1 MILPAEA
8 QKSLVAAVATV
19 ATLSDTAVHR
29 DEGQGARPTRRDE
42 ILRAAAQLFAER
54 GFHGVGVDDIG
65 AAAGITGPGIYRHFE
80 SKDAILAEMLVRI
93 SERLLAG
100 GQRRVEEANGDPVV
114 ALAGLISWQTDFA
127 LSNPALI
134 VVQDRDLANVAEP
147 DRRRVRQLQRRYV
160 EVWVDT
166 LARLHRSAD
175 QAQIRARAHALFG
188 LINSTPHSA
197 GELDA
202 EGMSDILNDMALAA
216 ATSTSGL
223 QTSPLAAG
231 DGSERSVPPG

>member
-1 MILPAEA
+1 MPLPTDAGTDAEA
-8 QKSLVAAVATV
+8 HTSEGATF
-19 ATLSDTAVHR
+19 TPLSDAAVHR
-29 DEGQGARPTRRDE
+29 DDGRGVRPTRRDE
-42 ILRAAAQLFAER
+42 ILRVAAQLFAER

-100 GQRRVEEANGDPVV
+100 GRARVEEAKGNPLS
-114 ALAGLISWQTDFA
+114 ALTGLIAWQTDFA

-134 VVQDRDLANVAEP
+134 IVQDRDLANVAEG

-160 EVWVDT
+160 EVWVAT
-166 LARLHRSAD
+166 LTRLHPSTGQD
-175 QAQIRARAHALFG
+175 QIRARAHALFG

-197 GELDA
+197 GELGPEA
-202 EGMSDILNDMALAA
+202 MCRILNDMALAA
-216 ATSTSGL
+216 ATS
-223 QTSPLAAG
+223 
-231 DGSERSVPPG
+231 R

>member
-1 MILPAEA
+1 MSRPTDAD
-8 QKSLVAAVATV
+8 TV
-19 ATLSDTAVHR
+19 ADTEADQVGAWIPLSDAAVHR
-29 DEGQGARPTRRDE
+29 DDGRGVRPTRRDE
-42 ILRAAAQLFAER
+42 ILRVAAQLFAER

-80 SKDAILAEMLVRI
+80 SKDAILAEMLIRI

-100 GQRRVEEANGDPVV
+100 GQARVEAANGDPLT
-114 ALAGLISWQTDFA
+114 ALAGLIAWQTDFA

-134 VVQDRDLANVAEP
+134 VVQDRDLANVAEA

-160 EVWVDT
+160 EVWVGT
-166 LARLHRSAD
+166 LTRLHPSTD

-197 GELDA
+197 GELGPEA
-202 EGMSDILNDMALAA
+202 MSQVLTDMALAA
-216 ATSTSGL
+216 ATSS
-223 QTSPLAAG
+223 
-231 DGSERSVPPG
+231 

>member
-1 MILPAEA
+1 MSRTVDADG
-8 QKSLVAAVATV
+8 AAAAGPDPVGRFSS
-19 ATLSDTAVHR
+19 LSDAAVHR
-29 DEGQGARPTRRDE
+29 DDERGLRPTRRDE

-80 SKDAILAEMLVRI
+80 SKDAILAEMLIRI

-100 GQRRVEEANGDPVV
+100 GQARVREANGDSLS
-114 ALAGLISWQTDFA
+114 ALAGLIEWQTDFA

-134 VVQDRDLANVAEP
+134 VVQDRDLANVADS

-166 LARLHRSAD
+166 LSLLHPSTGKS
-175 QAQIRARAHALFG
+175 QIRARAHALFG

-197 GELDA
+197 GELRPEA
-202 EGMSDILNDMALAA
+202 MSQILTAMALAA
-216 ATSTSGL
+216 ATS
-223 QTSPLAAG
+223 AG
-231 DGSERSVPPG
+231 